1 MEPLLCAAPSPR
13 RSSATRHA
21 LLPSLSCFAVN
32 LAPHCWPSISVAIHK
47 RNLSTSALMIW
58 RPTMNS
64 PVTKTTTTSS
74 NLSSQLQ
81 QIGLCALPAQLDDFI
96 ARATKSRWS
105 TLQILEQLV
114 QAESAER
121 SRRSLERRLRISGI
135 KNFKPMADF
144 DWSWPTKIERDVIER
159 ALTLDFM
166 GAARNL
172 ILVGRNGL
180 GKTMIAQNICHAAVL
195 AGHSVLFRSAAALL
209 EELHRQS
216 PEGRRRKL
224 RTYSNVGLLCIDEV
238 GYLSFDDKAAD
249 LLYEVVNRRYER
261 KPVILTTNRPFKE
274 WNEVFPNATCIVTLL
289 DRLLHHADCTVIEG
303 NSYRVRESEQETAAR
318 RRKK

>member
-1 MEPLLCAAPSPR
+1 
-13 RSSATRHA
+13 
-21 LLPSLSCFAVN
+21 
-32 LAPHCWPSISVAIHK
+32 
-47 RNLSTSALMIW
+47 
-58 RPTMNS
+58 MNS
-64 PVTKTTTTSS
+64 PAIQTTPTTTTNPNGS
-74 NLSSQLQ
+74 LASQLQ
-81 QIGLCALPAQLDDFI
+81 QIGLCAVPAQLDDFI
-96 ARATKSRWS
+96 AHASKARWS
-105 TLQILEQLV
+105 AHQILEQLV
-114 QAESAER
+114 KAEATER

-135 KNFKPMADF
+135 KSFKPMADF
-144 DWSWPTKIERDVIER
+144 DWSWPSKIERDVIDR
-159 ALTLDFM
+159 ALTLDFL
-166 GAARNL
+166 GEARNL

-180 GKTMIAQNICHAAVL
+180 GKTMIAQNLCHTAVL

-216 PEGRRRKL
+216 PEGRRRTL
-224 RTYSNVGLLCIDEV
+224 RTYANVGLLCIDEV

-289 DRLLHHADCTVIEG
+289 DRLLHHADVTVLEG
-303 NSYRVRESEQETAAR
+303 DSYRVRESEQETAAR